1 MSDTTQLLVIGGGP
15 GGYAAAFH
23 GADHGLQTT
32 LVDLEQYPGGVC
44 LYRGCIP
51 SKALLHNAKLITD
64 ARDAKEHG
72 ITFAHPEINLDKLR
86 EFKSSVVKKLT
97 GGLGMLT
104 KQRKITYIQGRAKFT
119 SANSVEIELTKGGK
133 QSLSFE
139 HCILASGSRAATIPS
154 FPNDSPHIWNSRTAL
169 DLPVIPNKLLIVGG
183 GYIGLEMGSVYSALG
198 SKVSV
203 VEMMDTLLPGCDQ
216 DLSRILSKKLQAE
229 FSAIHL
235 STKVAKVDAGKDG
248 AVVAFEGKHTGEE
261 QFDKIL
267 VSVGRKPNVENLGL
281 ETTRVQVGA
290 DGFISIDAQRRTAEP
305 AIFAI
310 GDCAGQ
316 PMLAHKA
323 SAEARVAVEAILGK
337 KTEFAPRAIPA
348 VVFTDPE
355 IAWAGLT
362 ELDAKTQNREI
373 KILKFPWAA
382 SGRALT
388 LGRSDGLTKLICN
401 LEDGKILGAGIA
413 GPHAGDLISEAVLAI
428 EMGAVAED
436 LALTIHP
443 HPTLSET
450 LMESAE
456 MIFGSSTH
464 YYGKR

>member
-1 MSDTTQLLVIGGGP
+1 
-15 GGYAAAFH
+15 
-23 GADHGLQTT
+23 
-32 LVDLEQYPGGVC
+32 
-44 LYRGCIP
+44 
-51 SKALLHNAKLITD
+51 
-64 ARDAKEHG
+64 
-72 ITFAHPEINLDKLR
+72 
-86 EFKSSVVKKLT
+86 
-97 GGLGMLT
+97 
-104 KQRKITYIQGRAKFT
+104 
-119 SANSVEIELTKGGK
+119 
-133 QSLSFE
+133 
-139 HCILASGSRAATIPS
+139 
-154 FPNDSPHIWNSRTAL
+154 
-169 DLPVIPNKLLIVGG
+169 
-183 GYIGLEMGSVYSALG
+183 MGSVYSALG

-203 VEMMDTLLPGCDQ
+203 VEMMDTILPGCDQ

-235 STKVAKVDAGKDG
+235 SSKVAKVDAGKDG
-248 AVVAFEGKHTGEE
+248 VTVTFEGKHTGEE
-261 QFDKIL
+261 KFDKIL

-290 DGFISIDAQRRTAEP
+290 DGFISMDAQRRTAEP
-305 AIFAI
+305 TIFAI

-337 KTEFAPRAIPA
+337 KTEFSPRAIPA

-362 ELDAKTQNREI
+362 EIEAKQQNREI

-401 LEDGKILGAGIA
+401 PEDGIILGCGIA

-464 YYGKR
+464 YYSKR